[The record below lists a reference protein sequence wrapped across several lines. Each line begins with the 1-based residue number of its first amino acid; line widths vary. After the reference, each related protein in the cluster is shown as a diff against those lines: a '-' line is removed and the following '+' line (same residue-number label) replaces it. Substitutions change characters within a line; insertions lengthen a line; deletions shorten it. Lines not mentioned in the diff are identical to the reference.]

1 MTNKTAAL
9 QVERV
14 NVSFGGLRAL
24 NDVYLEIAKNE
35 VVGLIGPNGAGKTT
49 LFNALCGLVTP
60 DSGELHLNG
69 KKHDFPKPFELVDLG
84 IARTLQG
91 VGLFGDL
98 TVLENVMIGAQHLAQ
113 TGLISA
119 ALGRNRKDEDQIR
132 NKARVALERV
142 YAGGIAHRRA
152 DTLAYPD
159 TKRVAIARALVSE
172 PKILMLDEPAG
183 GLGAQD
189 IEWMNSLIKN
199 LSVDMSVLLIEHHMD
214 VVMSVCSRLYVLN
227 FGEVIASGDAETVRL
242 CAAIQ
247 QLWLLIL
254 GQETTMSL
262 NVSNLT
268 VHHGAI
274 CAVNQVSL
282 AVPTGKLAAVI
293 GANGAGKT
301 TLLRALSGL
310 NHPTHGSIMWKGER
324 IVGMK
329 PEALVRR
336 GISHVSE
343 GKSVIPELTVREN
356 LELGAIWRRNAKES
370 KESIDQVVSIF
381 PRLGE
386 RLQQRADTLS
396 GGERQMLAI
405 GRAIMSKP
413 QLLLLDEP
421 SLGLAPLVIEHIFQ
435 TIRDLTTSMNLT
447 VLLVEQNAMGALKIA
462 DLGIVL
468 NLGKVVAINHA
479 QALIDD
485 PAVRAAYLGY

>member
-1 MTNKTAAL
+1 
-9 QVERV
+9 
-14 NVSFGGLRAL
+14 
-24 NDVYLEIAKNE
+24 
-35 VVGLIGPNGAGKTT
+35 
-49 LFNALCGLVTP
+49 
-60 DSGELHLNG
+60 
-69 KKHDFPKPFELVDLG
+69 
-84 IARTLQG
+84 
-91 VGLFGDL
+91 
-98 TVLENVMIGAQHLAQ
+98 
-113 TGLISA
+113 
-119 ALGRNRKDEDQIR
+119 
-132 NKARVALERV
+132 
-142 YAGGIAHRRA
+142 
-152 DTLAYPD
+152 
-159 TKRVAIARALVSE
+159 
-172 PKILMLDEPAG
+172 
-183 GLGAQD
+183 
-189 IEWMNSLIKN
+189 
-199 LSVDMSVLLIEHHMD
+199 
-214 VVMSVCSRLYVLN
+214 
-227 FGEVIASGDAETVRL
+227 
-242 CAAIQ
+242 
-247 QLWLLIL
+247 
-254 GQETTMSL
+254 MSL

-274 CAVNQVSL
+274 CAVSQVSI
-282 AVPTGKLAAVI
+282 AVPTGNLAAII

-301 TLLRALSGL
+301 TLLRTLSGL
-310 NHPTHGSIMWKGER
+310 KTPTNGSIMWKGEK
-324 IVGMK
+324 IAGIK
-329 PEALVRR
+329 PETLVRR

-421 SLGLAPLVIEHIFQ
+421 SLGLAPLVIEQIFQ

-468 NLGKVVAINHA
+468 NLGKVVAMNHA
-479 QALIDD
+479 QVLIDD